1 MVEEH
6 LDGQEPDGVP
16 TNGAPPDALTLPEPD
31 PDRLPPLIRPAVDF
45 IARIRATV
53 HTKLLAAFLVIAV
66 MLVAMGVVSILVI
79 GRMNDQANQ
88 LIELQQLND
97 LSRQGIYGV
106 TAQSHFRAM
115 ALITQ
120 VDSWNDKIEAAKTEF
135 AKDLDAIE
143 AIGGPGVQAS
153 VDRMRTIDERFAEAG
168 AEVLALYGAGD
179 LDRALDLH
187 ISAEHEISHELE
199 DELNVLIDSFVQR
212 TDEASAEL
220 ASLHRFL
227 MIAVGVFAG
236 ISLLIA
242 LGLGAVLS
250 WSLIRPVRKMDHAL
264 ARIAGGDFGQHVE
277 VPNRDEFGRL
287 TVNLNR
293 TRGQLA
299 KMYKELSDL
308 NENLEQTVDEQ
319 LGQLRKAEQ
328 LRRYLAPQV
337 ADAVMSGGGTV
348 ALTSTRRNLSILVAS
363 IRGFSSMSE
372 RVEPEELIDR
382 VNQHFSLMTDVVF
395 RHGGTMDKY
404 VGDGI
409 QSFFGDPIPFD
420 DHAERAVV
428 TALEMRQQLRD
439 LRSKWPL
446 QRDEDLNVGIGIST
460 GYVTVGN
467 IGSDTRTEYTVI
479 GNHVNLASRL
489 ARLAGP
495 DQILVSERTLAVPE
509 VKERVHA
516 TALDEITLEG
526 FLRPVGVFEIADLPA
541 PLRRRL

>member
-1 MVEEH
+1 MAEDH
-6 LDGQEPDGVP
+6 LDGKGRDGMRG
-16 TNGAPPDALTLPEPD
+16 NGAPPDVLTLPEAD

-53 HTKLLAAFLVIAV
+53 HTKLLAAFLVISV
-66 MLVAMGVVSILVI
+66 LLVAMGVMSILVI
-79 GRMNDQANQ
+79 GRMNQQADQ
-88 LIELQQLND
+88 LIELQHLSD

-115 ALITQ
+115 ALITR
-120 VDSWNDKIEAAKTEF
+120 VDSWNDKIAAAKVEF
-135 AKDLDAIE
+135 ANDMDAIE

-153 VDRMRTIDERFAEAG
+153 IERIRQIDERFAEAG
-168 AEVLALYGAGD
+168 VEVLALYEQGD

-199 DELNVLIDSFVQR
+199 DELNLLIDSFVGR
-212 TDEASAEL
+212 VNDASSEL
-220 ASLHRFL
+220 SSLHRFL

-242 LGLGAVLS
+242 LALGAVFS

-264 ARIAGGDFGQHVE
+264 ARIADGDFEEEVQ

-299 KMYKELSDL
+299 KMYKDLEDL
-308 NENLEQTVDEQ
+308 NENLEHTVEEQ
-319 LGQLRKAEQ
+319 LAKLRQAEQ

-337 ADAVMSGGGTV
+337 ADAVLSGGGSVT
-348 ALTSTRRNLSILVAS
+348 LSSTRRNLSILVAT
-363 IRGFSSMSE
+363 IRGFASLSE
-372 RVEPEELIDR
+372 RLEPEELIDG
-382 VNQHFSLMTDVVF
+382 VNKHFSLMTDVVF

-409 QSFFGDPIPFD
+409 LSFFGDPIPFD

-428 TALEMRQQLRD
+428 SALEMRQQLRD

-446 QRDEDLNVGIGIST
+446 QRDEELNVGIGIST

-489 ARLAGP
+489 AQVAGP

-516 TALDEITLEG
+516 AALDEITLEG
-526 FLRPVGVFEIADLPA
+526 FLRPVGVFEITDQPA

>member
-1 MVEEH
+1 MAEDH
-6 LDGQEPDGVP
+6 LDGKGRDGMRG
-16 TNGAPPDALTLPEPD
+16 NGAPPDVLTLPEPD

-53 HTKLLAAFLVIAV
+53 HTKLLAAFLVISV
-66 MLVAMGVVSILVI
+66 LLVAMGVMSILVI
-79 GRMNDQANQ
+79 GRMNQQADQ
-88 LIELQQLND
+88 LIELQHLSD

-115 ALITQ
+115 ALITR
-120 VDSWNDKIEAAKTEF
+120 VDSWNDKITAAKVEF
-135 AKDLDAIE
+135 ANDMDAIE

-153 VDRMRTIDERFAEAG
+153 IERIRQIDERFAEAG
-168 AEVLALYGAGD
+168 VEVLALYEQGD

-199 DELNVLIDSFVQR
+199 DELNLLIDSFVGR
-212 TDEASAEL
+212 VNDASSEL
-220 ASLHRFL
+220 SSLHRFL

-242 LGLGAVLS
+242 LALGAVFS

-264 ARIAGGDFGQHVE
+264 ARIADGDFEEEVQ

-299 KMYKELSDL
+299 KMYKDLEDL
-308 NENLEQTVDEQ
+308 NENLERTVEEQ
-319 LGQLRKAEQ
+319 LAKLRQAEQ

-337 ADAVMSGGGTV
+337 ADAVLSGGGSVT
-348 ALTSTRRNLSILVAS
+348 LSSTRRNLSILVAT
-363 IRGFSSMSE
+363 IRGFASLSE
-372 RVEPEELIDR
+372 RLEPEELIDG
-382 VNQHFSLMTDVVF
+382 VNKHFSLMTDVVF

-409 QSFFGDPIPFD
+409 LSFFGDPIPFD

-428 TALEMRQQLRD
+428 SALEMRQQLRD

-446 QRDEDLNVGIGIST
+446 QRDEELNVGIGIST

-489 ARLAGP
+489 AQVAGP

-516 TALDEITLEG
+516 AALDEITLEG
-526 FLRPVGVFEIADLPA
+526 FLRPVGVFEITDQPA

>member
-1 MVEEH
+1 
-6 LDGQEPDGVP
+6 
-16 TNGAPPDALTLPEPD
+16 
-31 PDRLPPLIRPAVDF
+31 
-45 IARIRATV
+45 
-53 HTKLLAAFLVIAV
+53 
-66 MLVAMGVVSILVI
+66 
-79 GRMNDQANQ
+79 
-88 LIELQQLND
+88 
-97 LSRQGIYGV
+97 
-106 TAQSHFRAM
+106 
-115 ALITQ
+115 
-120 VDSWNDKIEAAKTEF
+120 
-135 AKDLDAIE
+135 
-143 AIGGPGVQAS
+143 
-153 VDRMRTIDERFAEAG
+153 
-168 AEVLALYGAGD
+168 
-179 LDRALDLH
+179 
-187 ISAEHEISHELE
+187 
-199 DELNVLIDSFVQR
+199 
-212 TDEASAEL
+212 
-220 ASLHRFL
+220 

-439 LRSKWPL
+439 LRSRWPL
-446 QRDEDLNVGIGIST
+446 QHDEDLNVGIGIST

-489 ARLAGP
+489 AQLAGP